1 MRTPIYGTIKPIE
14 TSQSKAVENLADL
27 YRRRNSNPH
36 ELTSLSGLPDIHDN
50 GSKSARIL
58 ELNNS
63 LNEKS

>member
-1 MRTPIYGTIKPIE
+1 M
-14 TSQSKAVENLADL
+14 ENLADL